1 MLRACSA
8 LAVAWSAAVVAC
20 STAPSAPATT
30 PTSDAAH
37 VRPSDEWHERMKD
50 VGRNTKT
57 MKRMLLDGEAT
68 DLRVVA
74 EAANAAAEA
83 MRLGYGRLED
93 RSVPGFATMAR
104 DAESWLLQVAL
115 EARQA
120 HGDIARELFAAGKP
134 HCVRCHEA
142 HERAHPAPRSDG

>member
-8 LAVAWSAAVVAC
+8 LAVAWSLAIVAC
-20 STAPSAPATT
+20 STAPSSST
-30 PTSDAAH
+30 PSPDDTVAKS
-37 VRPSDEWHERMKD
+37 PPDEWHQRMSD
-50 VGRNTKT
+50 VGRHTKT
-57 MKRMLLDGEAT
+57 IKRMLLDGEAT

-74 EAANAAAEA
+74 EAANAAAESL
-83 MRLGYGRLED
+83 RLGYGRLED

-120 HGDIARELFAAGKP
+120 HGDIARDLFAAGKP

-142 HERAHPAPRSDG
+142 HERVHPTQGSGG